1 MSSYLSHPSTVT
13 FAGLSGGLLGFTMSP
28 GAAGIQDV
36 TSHSSSVVGGRVVR
50 DYVCTSIDS
59 GTATV
64 RLLGD
69 PGFARDD
76 IGTEGPLSVETPA
89 GSLSAK
95 AILRSFDVEASV
107 GELVRGTAEFTLI
120 GT

>member
-13 FAGLSGGLLGFTMSP
+13 FAGLSGGLLGFTVSP
-28 GAAGIQDV
+28 GSAGIQDV
-36 TSHSSSVVGGRVVR
+36 TSHSSIVVDGRVIR

-69 PGFARDD
+69 PGFARND
-76 IGTEGPLSVETPA
+76 IGTEGTLSVTTPA

-95 AILRSFDVEASV
+95 AILRAFDLEAAV
-107 GELVRGTAEFTLI
+107 GELVRGTAEFTLT

>member
-1 MSSYLSHPSTVT
+1 MSVYLSHPSTVT

-28 GAAGIQDV
+28 GSAGVQDV
-36 TSHSSSVVGGRVVR
+36 TSHSSGMAGGRVVR

-64 RLLGD
+64 RILGD

-76 IGTEGPLSVETPA
+76 IGTEGTLSVTTPA

-95 AILRSFDVEASV
+95 AILRSFDLEAEV
-107 GELVRGTAEFTLI
+107 GGLVRGTAEFTLI
-120 GT
+120 GN